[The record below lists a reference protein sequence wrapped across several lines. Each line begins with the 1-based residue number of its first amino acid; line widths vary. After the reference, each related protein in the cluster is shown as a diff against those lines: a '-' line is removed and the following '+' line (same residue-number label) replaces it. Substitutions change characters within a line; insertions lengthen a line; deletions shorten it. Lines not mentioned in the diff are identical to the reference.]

1 MKILDTKAGAAIG
14 IGLTAILAIYL
25 FKKTISDGAAA
36 AAQSINPVNKDN
48 IFSSGVNSVGAILTD
63 DENFTLGGWVYDK
76 TH

>member
-1 MKILDTKAGAAIG
+1 MNILDTKAGAAIG

-25 FKKTISDGAAA
+25 FKKTISDGATA

-48 IFSSGVNSVGAILTD
+48 IFSSGVNSVGVILTD